1 MYSTHGEKIALN
13 ISAIKLG
20 YVCIGILL
28 FQLSI
33 ELGLMN
39 SSLLAHYPVYYY
51 LDLLVI
57 LPQLFALMMFIR
69 YVQKDTEVRRQ
80 CLPIS
85 CTVLL
90 VINFIFLLQSIT
102 LGIKNNVHSQGNSVN
117 ASMISDEKKD
127 ESNHS
132 SNRVDQYSRFPSS
145 SN

>member
-20 YVCIGILL
+20 YVSIGILL

-39 SSLLAHYPVYYY
+39 SSLLKNYPVYYY
-51 LDLLVI
+51 LDLLVV
-57 LPQLFALMMFIR
+57 LPQLFALLMFIR

-85 CTVLL
+85 CSVLI
-90 VINFIFLLQSIT
+90 VVNFIFLLQSIT
-102 LGIKNNVHSQGNSVN
+102 LGIKNNSHSQVGDVNSP
-117 ASMISDEKKD
+117 IIE
-127 ESNHS
+127 E
-132 SNRVDQYSRFPSS
+132 PEE
-145 SN
+145 